1 MTEIPDGIHG
11 MWTLT
16 STRPPDVTKKA
27 SSILG
32 CIKKCGQQVDG
43 GYPSPLLCSGGATL
57 KYSVHFWPP
66 QFIKDKD
73 LIEGDLWRATKVIKG
88 PRASPV

>member
-16 STRPPDVTKKA
+16 TTRPPHVTKKA

-32 CIKKCGQQVDG
+32 CIKKSVA
-43 GYPSPLLCSGGATL
+43 SRLMEVILPL
-57 KYSVHFWPP
+57 YSALV
-66 QFIKDKD
+66 
-73 LIEGDLWRATKVIKG
+73 G
-88 PRASPV
+88 PH